1 MIEQLMAKMTLR
13 EKIGQTAMPS
23 PTMLRNEFAQYGGY
37 GEYFQKYPYAG
48 MYIIKSNMV
57 DADGNAFSTPEEAA
71 AVYKKASEMCKI
83 PLLISCDAERGAYYL
98 FDELHIIANNPL
110 LGASQAK
117 ELAYKRTYYYAREL
131 KRCGVNW
138 PFGPVID
145 VISNFFTTGGV
156 RCFSDD
162 PDKIISM
169 IPSVIKGYH
178 DAGIACCTKHFPSNA
193 SKEYR
198 DSHIA
203 NTMNTATLEE
213 WKERCGRTWKAAMDA
228 GADGFMTSHATFP
241 AVEPGRTPNGGYIP
255 STVSKNVLDLAREYL
270 GYDGVMITDDI
281 GMGSLSSAYDRK
293 DLYVNAL
300 NAGNDIVLFCR
311 GDYIDVVEEAV
322 KEGRVSE
329 ERINQAVRRVLK
341 LKEKL
346 GLFDGIKQEPPL
358 TEEENRDFERVN
370 YELAQK
376 GMTLITN
383 NTIPFD
389 QKKVKNA
396 AIITISPD
404 ARFVTQLEDM
414 VAAFAS
420 YDINAKVYDGL
431 NSKEE
436 LQEIAENNDIIIYAC
451 LLTGGYGNIPW
462 FSTAK
467 DMRTLFNRLSFG
479 ADKSVVASF
488 GIPSIYYN
496 YFENVGTY
504 INAYSNDKS
513 TMRAF
518 VDGILG
524 KFEFTGKSPV
534 ALKPEF
540 K

>member
-1 MIEQLMAKMTLR
+1 MIEELMSKMTLR
-13 EKIGQTAMPS
+13 EKIGQTAIPS
-23 PTMLRNEFAQYGGY
+23 PTMLRNELKEYGGY
-37 GEYFQKYPYAG
+37 GEYFQKNPYAG
-48 MYIIKSNMV
+48 MYVIKSNMV
-57 DADGNAFSTPEEAA
+57 DAEGNAFSTPEEAA
-71 AVYKKASEMCKI
+71 AVYKKASEMSKI

-98 FDELHIIANNPL
+98 FNELHLIAINPL
-110 LGASQAK
+110 LGAAQAK

-138 PFGPVID
+138 PFGPVVD
-145 VISNFFTTGGV
+145 VISSFFTPSGV
-156 RCFSDD
+156 RCISDD
-162 PDKIISM
+162 PDKIIPL
-169 IPSVIKGYH
+169 IPSIIKGYH
-178 DAGIACCTKHFPSNA
+178 DAGIAPCAKHFPSNA

-198 DSHIA
+198 DSHIS

-213 WKERCGRTWKAAMDA
+213 WKERCGRIWKAVMDC
-228 GADGFMTSHATFP
+228 GVEGIMTSHASFP

-270 GYDGVMITDDI
+270 EYDGIIITDDI
-281 GMGSLSSAYDRK
+281 GMGSLGSAYSRD

-300 NAGNDIVLFCR
+300 NAGNDLVLFCR
-311 GDYIDVVEEAV
+311 GDYIDVVEKAV
-322 KEGRVSE
+322 LDGRVSE
-329 ERINQAVRRVLK
+329 ERINQAVRRVLR

-346 GLFDGIKQEPPL
+346 GLFDGIQIEPPL

-389 QKKVKNA
+389 PKKVKNA
-396 AIITISPD
+396 AIITISPEE
-404 ARFVTQLEDM
+404 RFPTQLEALVD
-414 VAAFAS
+414 AFAS
-420 YDINAKVYDGL
+420 YDVNARIYDGIGT
-431 NSKEE
+431 KEE
-436 LQEIAENNDIIIYAC
+436 LQEIAETNDIIIYAC
-451 LLTGGYGNIPW
+451 LLTGGYGKIPW
-462 FSTAK
+462 FSTPK

-479 ADKSVVASF
+479 AEKSVVVSF

-504 INAYSNDKS
+504 INAYSNDAS

-518 VDGILG
+518 ADGIFG